1 MDDDRAQT
9 ARGGDGEGPT
19 REEVADNL
27 AAAMARLRA
36 AVDGMREEIE
46 ANAQAEWVRAK
57 PELRGTVREL
67 EEKVDA
73 LAQRAKAT
81 LADLGA
87 KIDGDA
93 GDGPPRDDRSRD
105 A

>member
-1 MDDDRAQT
+1 MDDDRTQGT
-9 ARGGDGEGPT
+9 NGGGEGPS
-19 REEVADNL
+19 RQEIADHL

-36 AVDGMREEIE
+36 AVDGMRDEVE

-57 PELRGTVREL
+57 PELRSTVNEL

-73 LAQRAKAT
+73 LAERAKAA

-87 KIDGDA
+87 RIDGERKEGAPQNDS
-93 GDGPPRDDRSRD
+93 SRGG
-105 A
+105 